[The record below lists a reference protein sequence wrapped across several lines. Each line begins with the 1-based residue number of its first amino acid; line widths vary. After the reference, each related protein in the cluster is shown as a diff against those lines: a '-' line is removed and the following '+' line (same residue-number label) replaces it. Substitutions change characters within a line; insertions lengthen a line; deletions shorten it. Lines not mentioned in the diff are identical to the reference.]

1 MKYLDKG
8 KAVREVATK
17 IAMDVLDTIDFVII
31 AEELRNPV
39 YLQRLLQA
47 LSIPY
52 VYYVI

>member
-1 MKYLDKG
+1 MKYLDKD
-8 KAVREVATK
+8 KAVQEAATK

-31 AEELRNPV
+31 VEELSNPV
-39 YLQRLLQA
+39 YLQRLQQA